1 MYSIEQTED
10 FKKWLKDLKDPL
22 AKIHIL
28 KRIKRA
34 EAGNFGD
41 SKALGDG
48 LSEMRITTGKGYRI
62 YYMQVGNIIYLII
75 SGGDKSTQQKDIDK
89 AKAFIKQGK

>member
-28 KRIKRA
+28 KRIK
-34 EAGNFGD
+34 
-41 SKALGDG
+41 
-48 LSEMRITTGKGYRI
+48 
-62 YYMQVGNIIYLII
+62 
-75 SGGDKSTQQKDIDK
+75 
-89 AKAFIKQGK
+89 